1 MEQEVFLVAY
11 DGRDQ
16 HPVDFAVG
24 RALMANARLVIVHV
38 LEWSPYSFLTTAELA
53 ERHKTRQQ
61 ELERAE
67 ESLMNPILAKVR
79 AGGATA
85 EGELRY
91 GDVVDLICGLAKEKG
106 AAMIFVGR
114 SSSLS
119 TRVFGSVAS
128 GVAQCA
134 AIPVVFVP

>member
-1 MEQEVFLVAY
+1 MEQDVFLVAY

-16 HPVDFAVG
+16 HPVDFAVA
-24 RALMANARLVIVHV
+24 RALKQNARLLIAHI

-53 ERHKTRQQ
+53 ERHKTREQ
-61 ELERAE
+61 ELARAE
-67 ESLMNPILAKVR
+67 EQLMRPILAKVR
-79 AGGATA
+79 GAGATA

-91 GDVVDLICGLAKEKG
+91 GDVIDLICALAKEKS

-119 TRVFGSVAS
+119 NRVFGSVTS

-134 AIPVVFVP
+134 PVPVVIVP

>member
-1 MEQEVFLVAY
+1 VEQDVFLVAY

-16 HPVDFAVG
+16 HPVDFAVA
-24 RALMANARLVIVHV
+24 RALKENARLVIVHV
-38 LEWSPYSFLTTAELA
+38 LEWSPYSFLTTVELA

-61 ELERAE
+61 ELARAE
-67 ESLMNPILAKVR
+67 ESLMKPILAKVR
-79 AGGATA
+79 AAGATA
-85 EGELRY
+85 EGEMRY
-91 GDVVDLICGLAKEKG
+91 GDVIELICGIAKEKS

-134 AIPVVFVP
+134 VVPVVFVP

>member
-1 MEQEVFLVAY
+1 MAEELFVVAY

-16 HPVDFAVG
+16 HPVEFAVT
-24 RALMANARLVIVHV
+24 RALKESARLLIVHV
-38 LEWSPYSFLTTAELA
+38 LEWSPYSFLTPDELA
-53 ERHKTRQQ
+53 ARHKTRQQ
-61 ELERAE
+61 ELSRAE
-67 ESLMNPILAKVR
+67 ESIMRPVLDKVR
-79 AGGATA
+79 AAGVTA
-85 EGELRY
+85 EGAVRY
-91 GDVVDLICGLAKEKG
+91 GHPVDLLCGIAKEKD

-134 AIPVVFVP
+134 VVPTVFVP

>member
-1 MEQEVFLVAY
+1 MEQDVFLVAY

-16 HPVDFAVG
+16 HPVDFAVA
-24 RALMANARLVIVHV
+24 RALKENARLVIVHV
-38 LEWSPYSFLTTAELA
+38 LEWSPYSFLTTVELA

-61 ELERAE
+61 ELARAE
-67 ESLMNPILAKVR
+67 ESLMKPILAKVR
-79 AGGATA
+79 AAGATA

-91 GDVVDLICGLAKEKG
+91 GDVIELICGIAKEKG

-134 AIPVVFVP
+134 AVPVVFVP

>member
-1 MEQEVFLVAY
+1 MEQDVFLVAY

-16 HPVDFAVG
+16 HPVDFAVS
-24 RALMANARLVIVHV
+24 RALKENARLLVVHV
-38 LEWSPYSFLTTAELA
+38 IEWSPYSFLTTAELA
-53 ERHKTRQQ
+53 ERHKKRQQ

-67 ESLMNPILAKVR
+67 EQLMKPILEKVR
-79 AGGATA
+79 GAGVTA
-85 EGELRY
+85 EGCLRY
-91 GDVVDLICGLAKEKG
+91 GHVADLICDLAKEKG
-106 AAMIFVGR
+106 TAMIFVGR

-134 AIPVVFVP
+134 PVPVVMVP